1 MQMKSPP
8 PISIPWWISPWLH
21 YKLSLQIII
30 CQIMVYESQVHGPRD
45 INNYYNRGYQR
56 VIGTSHHLFTTFS
69 SVFRYSQGCRAN
81 IILGHTS
88 HYWSLSMVMV
98 YKVDFYEIL
107 HPSRKRT
114 PKTSSV
120 HIEYWVCVSYGQKGI
135 KFLSDFNTK
144 LLSSFF
150 ALCASFVNDWFMH
163 SCLQCLCLLI
173 HPSNKNFPF
182 LFQ

>member
-8 PISIPWWISPWLH
+8 PSISIPWWISPWLD

-88 HYWSLSMVMV
+88 HFWRLSMVMV
-98 YKVDFYEIL
+98 CKVDFYEIL
-107 HPSRKRT
+107 HSSRKRT

-120 HIEYWVCVSYGQKGI
+120 HIEYWVCV
-135 KFLSDFNTK
+135 
-144 LLSSFF
+144 
-150 ALCASFVNDWFMH
+150 FVRF
-163 SCLQCLCLLI
+163 
-173 HPSNKNFPF
+173 
-182 LFQ
+182 

>member
-1 MQMKSPP
+1 MQMKFA
-8 PISIPWWISPWLH
+8 PIWIPWWISPWLD
-21 YKLSLQIII
+21 YKVSLQIII
-30 CQIMVYESQVHGPRD
+30 CQIMVYESQVQGPRN

-69 SVFRYSQGCRAN
+69 SVFQYSQGCRAN

-88 HYWSLSMVMV
+88 HFWRLSMVMV

-114 PKTSSV
+114 PKTNSV
-120 HIEYWVCVSYGQKGI
+120 HIEYWVCVSYRQKGI

-163 SCLQCLCLLI
+163 SCLQCI
-173 HPSNKNFPF
+173 VSAYSSIK
-182 LFQ
+182 

>member
-8 PISIPWWISPWLH
+8 PPNLNSLMNFPLNRLQTLITNHYMSNNGLWIPSA
-21 YKLSLQIII
+21 
-30 CQIMVYESQVHGPRD
+30 GPRD

-88 HYWSLSMVMV
+88 HYWRLSMVMV

-114 PKTSSV
+114 PKSSSV
-120 HIEYWVCVSYGQKGI
+120 HIEYWVCV
-135 KFLSDFNTK
+135 
-144 LLSSFF
+144 
-150 ALCASFVNDWFMH
+150 FVRF
-163 SCLQCLCLLI
+163 
-173 HPSNKNFPF
+173 
-182 LFQ
+182 